1 MILGLQ
7 IIGLIFAFS
16 MIYFAVLHYKRK
28 EIGKYEIISWIV
40 VWIGVAVVV
49 VFPELLRRFATT
61 FFVSRVFDLMVVGG
75 FVLVI
80 SMTTS
85 AYLRTKKLEKKLEE
99 IVRREAI
106 KNTNSKNRT
115 TNNKQKHK

>member
-1 MILGLQ
+1 
-7 IIGLIFAFS
+7 

-40 VWIGVAVVV
+40 VWTGVAVVV
-49 VFPELLRRFATT
+49 IFPELLRRFATT

-85 AYLRTKKLEKKLEE
+85 TYLRTKKLEKKLEE

>member
-40 VWIGVAVVV
+40 VWTGVAVVV

-85 AYLRTKKLEKKLEE
+85 TYLRTKKLEKKLEE

>member
-40 VWIGVAVVV
+40 VWTGVAVVV
-49 VFPELLRRFATT
+49 IFPELLRRFATT

-85 AYLRTKKLEKKLEE
+85 TYLRTKKLEKKLEE

>member
-40 VWIGVAVVV
+40 VWTGVAVVV
-49 VFPELLRRFATT
+49 IFPELLRRFATT